1 MCHPALTT
9 GMERIKVLSA
19 LRLPEIVLPQCD
31 QLTAKEVI
39 FLVICHLLSVLL
51 IAFFLYL
58 YLGSNYCMV
67 VES

>member
-1 MCHPALTT
+1 
-9 GMERIKVLSA
+9 
-19 LRLPEIVLPQCD
+19 
-31 QLTAKEVI
+31 
-39 FLVICHLLSVLL
+39 VICHLLSVLL